1 MISLTEYAKI
11 IGRTNGEIRAV
22 IYRSETLKNAL
33 DGHMSYGKPSNGKRG
48 GRALYLD
55 ETAVDI
61 LDKHY
66 GLSNEE
72 KMPVPVHTAV
82 KTTNKST
89 KVPYKRK
96 YDEAQ
101 KKLLK
106 AMETQDALRVEI
118 DNLRVELVNAKDE
131 IIALHNRKLWQR
143 IVN

>member
-1 MISLTEYAKI
+1 MIALTEYAKI
-11 IGRTNGEIRAV
+11 IGRNNNVIGGAIRE
-22 IYRSETLKNAL
+22 SKKLKNAL
-33 DGHMSYGKPSNGKRG
+33 DGHLSYGKAANGRS
-48 GRALYLD
+48 RALYLD

-61 LDKHY
+61 LDKYY

-72 KMPVPVHTAV
+72 KVPVPVHTAV
-82 KTTNKST
+82 KTKKKSST
-89 KVPYKRK
+89 TPYKRK

-118 DNLRVELVNAKDE
+118 DSLRTELVNAKDE